1 MTKRLITYTLGFF
14 FLFSSL
20 GYACPELNS
29 LSKHLHHFS
38 FDEMASDENPCQESD
53 HDTHNPICY
62 QILHDR
68 IWYKSPSFSLDNI
81 VSRVLFFVQEN
92 TTYHDT
98 ALVISRTT
106 IVPEFYPKPPLTLS
120 YCILRV

>member
-1 MTKRLITYTLGFF
+1 MTKRLIMYTLGFF

-29 LSKHLHHFS
+29 LSKHRHHS
-38 FDEMASDENPCQESD
+38 SLDEMASDENPCQESD

-68 IWYKSPSFSLDNI
+68 IWYKSPSFSLDST
-81 VSRVLFFVQEN
+81 VSRVVFFVQEI
-92 TTYHDT
+92 TSGYD
-98 ALVISRTT
+98 ASLVFFRTT
-106 IVPEFYPKPPLTLS
+106 VAPEFHPKPPLTLL
-120 YCILRV
+120 YRILRV